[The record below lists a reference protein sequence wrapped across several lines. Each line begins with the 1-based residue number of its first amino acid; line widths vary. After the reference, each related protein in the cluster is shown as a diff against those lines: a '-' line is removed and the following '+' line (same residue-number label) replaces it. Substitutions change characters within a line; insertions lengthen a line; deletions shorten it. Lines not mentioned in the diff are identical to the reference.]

1 MTLKITT
8 PDIQLEYTD
17 DYSKLEENAKKYI
30 LEIINQM
37 YMHQSVS
44 DKPQRI
50 LASEFFGELKNNKL

>member
-17 DYSKLEENAKKYI
+17 DYSKLEESAKKDI

-44 DKPQRI
+44 DKPIRMI
-50 LASEFFGELKNNKL
+50 SSKVGELSTRLD